1 MKRHQIF
8 LLAEVLCFIIQPREW
23 VANSRLYNSES
34 FYRSSVTSAPA
45 LVCSSGASAAPVQWC
60 VVFLI
65 CVPHCHVGKVRWS
78 LSLGWNPLLLLQPLK
93 PHPLSSRA
101 LMGRH
106 LVLMGLRGAE
116 QGCTVTACFQT
127 LSSPLCLSA
136 VSWAEVTNNIWF
148 LPFPWQS
155 PIYCRLCRC
164 YPRLSLISEEFYG
177 YVQTVDLYYM

>member
-1 MKRHQIF
+1 
-8 LLAEVLCFIIQPREW
+8 
-23 VANSRLYNSES
+23 
-34 FYRSSVTSAPA
+34 
-45 LVCSSGASAAPVQWC
+45 
-60 VVFLI
+60 
-65 CVPHCHVGKVRWS
+65 
-78 LSLGWNPLLLLQPLK
+78 
-93 PHPLSSRA
+93 
-101 LMGRH
+101 MGRH

-177 YVQTVDLYYM
+177 YVQTVDLYYMLMYLWDLQIKNFADRFPYRVIPQSIPWWLKWQWIHFYSHWLVTRNSLHARYVIWSRWVHANFARLLSWQNPGTVSILAFMALHPN

>member
-1 MKRHQIF
+1 MKRHKIF

-106 LVLMGLRGAE
+106 LVLMGLGGAE

-127 LSSPLCLSA
+127 LPLLFVWVPCL
-136 VSWAEVTNNIWF
+136 E
-148 LPFPWQS
+148 
-155 PIYCRLCRC
+155 RK
-164 YPRLSLISEEFYG
+164 SLITFGSSLSRGSHQF
-177 YVQTVDLYYM
+177 TVASVGATLVCHWSLKNSTATFRP